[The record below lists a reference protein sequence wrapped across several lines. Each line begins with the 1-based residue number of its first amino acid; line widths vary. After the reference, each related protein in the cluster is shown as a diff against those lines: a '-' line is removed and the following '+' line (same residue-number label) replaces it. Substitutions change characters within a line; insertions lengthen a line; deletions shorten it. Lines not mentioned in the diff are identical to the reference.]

1 MILFVLGSRFWSLLG
16 LQVRRAA
23 CSARRVKSHSM
34 DAFGNSCLETLRGG
48 PRLLR
53 RGPAEP
59 CWGHVGLVL
68 GPCWH
73 YVGSWAPFF
82 RSWPLLERFLNFFCS
97 CWSFFSGFGSLWTRF
112 CVVWGRFWSFQ
123 NYIFRCF
130 SVLASTHHR
139 NALHATKPQFL
150 RCFIHFGH
158 NR

>member
-1 MILFVLGSRFWSLLG
+1 MA

-23 CSARRVKSHSM
+23 CSARRVRAHSM

-48 PRLLR
+48 QRLQKWSSNLR
-53 RGPAEP
+53 M
-59 CWGHVGLVL
+59 L

-82 RSWPLLERFLNFFCS
+82 RSWPLLERFLDFFGS
-97 CWSFFSGFGSLWTRF
+97 CWSFFSGFWSLWTRF
-112 CVVWGRFWSFQ
+112 FVVWGRFWSFQ

-150 RCFIHFGH
+150 RCFIYFGTCRTRLP
-158 NR
+158 NMFFA